1 MTTTVRAIISP
12 QAIIMS
18 DKRAAQKAKTEAKN
32 AKISQD
38 KLLNI
43 EFKKNLAEVA
53 NLLRHLPYK
62 IYTQITHF

>member
-1 MTTTVRAIISP
+1 MYILQVTTIVLAIISP

-32 AKISQD
+32 AKRSQD

-43 EFKKNLAEVA
+43 EFKKKLTEVYNLP
-53 NLLRHLPYK
+53 RHLP
-62 IYTQITHF
+62 